1 MRRSRFLRSRRNA
14 SGTFDSSESISSI
27 TRLRGILSR
36 FIERGFRRSVGD
48 MCEEVT
54 PAEAGDDMTV
64 LRLIFRRDIDWQY
77 FDSKIFFKAFR
88 HH

>member
-1 MRRSRFLRSRRNA
+1 
-14 SGTFDSSESISSI
+14 
-27 TRLRGILSR
+27 
-36 FIERGFRRSVGD
+36 